1 MRKLTVTG
9 AIAAGAAALTYTA
22 YRKDLKAARQRIE
35 SERLVIHSPSRP
47 IEFAECGD
55 GPAVLFVHGAG
66 GGFDQGLEMGCEL
79 LGDGYRVIAPSRF
92 GYLGTPVP
100 GDASA
105 EAQADAHLCLL
116 DALQLEAVPVIAASA
131 GAPSAMQ
138 FCLRHP
144 DRCSAL
150 VLVVPLAWVPDRT
163 FAPPSP
169 FFATVLTTIAAS
181 DFLLW
186 TLMKVAPKIL
196 LKTILGTPVQ
206 AYRDAP
212 PEERRSVDR
221 VLQTMLPISRR
232 AAGMQ
237 NDGVVAAHLTRLP
250 LEDIR
255 VPTLIISAADCLY
268 GTYDSSFYT
277 AEEIAHAQFIG
288 FPSGGHLLLG
298 HEAEVR
304 SQVRGFL
311 AEQREMREMAV

>member
-9 AIAAGAAALTYTA
+9 AIAAGAAALTWAA
-22 YRKDLKAARQRIE
+22 YRKDMEAANQRIE
-35 SERLVIHSPSRP
+35 MDRQGIDSAHGP

-55 GPAVLFVHGAG
+55 GPAVLVIHGAG
-66 GGFDQGLEMGCEL
+66 GGFDQGLELGRSL
-79 LGDGYRVIAPSRF
+79 LGDDYRIVAPSRF
-92 GYLGTPVP
+92 GYLGTAVPV
-100 GDASA
+100 DASA
-105 EAQADAHLCLL
+105 EAQAVAHLRVL
-116 DALQLEAVPVIAASA
+116 DALQLDAVPVIAASA

-150 VLVVPLAWVPDRT
+150 VLVVPLAWAPDRT
-163 FAPPSP
+163 FAPPSR

-186 TLMKVAPKIL
+186 TMMRVAPMTL

-206 AYRDAP
+206 VYREAA
-212 PEERRSVDR
+212 PEERRNVDR

-232 AAGMQ
+232 AAGMR
-237 NDGVVAAHLTRLP
+237 NDGVMAASLTRLA

-255 VPTLIISAADCLY
+255 VPTLVISAADCLY

-277 AEEIAHAQFIG
+277 AEEIANAQFVG
-288 FPSGGHLLLG
+288 FTSGGHLLLG
-298 HEAEVR
+298 HDSEVR

-311 AEQREMREMAV
+311 AEQREMRAMAV